1 MRLPETVTQTVPRPG
16 QVMVELDT
24 FEEYQY
30 AAVQRAK
37 MGGAGARIVSIVD
50 GRTHRFRVEV
60 GPLPD
65 VAHADAVLD
74 QALASGIPDARI
86 VVD

>member
-1 MRLPETVTQTVPRPG
+1 
-16 QVMVELDT
+16 MVELDT

-37 MGGAGARIVSIVD
+37 MGAAGARIVSIVD
-50 GRTHRFRVEV
+50 GRTHRFRVEI

-65 VAHADAVLD
+65 AAHADAVLD
-74 QALASGIPDARI
+74 QAFAFGIPDARI
-86 VVD
+86 MVD

>member
-1 MRLPETVTQTVPRPG
+1 VQFPSHPG
-16 QVMVELDT
+16 QLVVRLDT
-24 FEEYQY
+24 FDEYQY
-30 AAVQRAK
+30 AAVQRAR
-37 MGGAGARIVSIVD
+37 MANAGARIVPLFE
-50 GRTHRFRVEV
+50 GRAHRFRVEV

-65 VAHADAVLD
+65 LARADAVLD